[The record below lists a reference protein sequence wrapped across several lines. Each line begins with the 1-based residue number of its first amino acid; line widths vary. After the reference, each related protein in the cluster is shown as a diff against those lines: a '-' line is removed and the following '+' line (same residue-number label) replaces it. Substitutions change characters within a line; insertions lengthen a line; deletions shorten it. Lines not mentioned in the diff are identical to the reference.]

1 LHKNGSLNV
10 DPPTTNEG
18 TLMYVHDPDD
28 PIRSIG
34 GANMIVKTPD
44 GLRDSQGQF
53 DLTEWTEYTMDRPG
67 VLQFETEILTDTLS
81 IAGFPEVTLYAKTN
95 PAGVTEGPTDT
106 DFHVRIVDVYPDGR
120 ELFVVEGCV
129 NARGRHYA
137 RSVAMDQED
146 DNALFDNINIGEIY
160 EYVFKTLPIAYTF
173 GREHKMKILVSSSNY
188 PKYQSNPNL
197 PIMPNEFFRRRPG
210 DGQSYVFEG
219 EEMFPRVAI
228 QRVAFAPE
236 YATRIKLPV
245 LNQDI
250 LGMDETT
257 SSNLFTNEVLVYPNP
272 TQTNF
277 TVSLSSSSEYTF
289 TLFDMLGNMLL
300 QQDFTG
306 DTYLANTDKLSPGTY
321 LIQLTDKISNSRKVV
336 KLVKN

>member
-1 LHKNGSLNV
+1 
-10 DPPTTNEG
+10 
-18 TLMYVHDPDD
+18 
-28 PIRSIG
+28 
-34 GANMIVKTPD
+34 
-44 GLRDSQGQF
+44 
-53 DLTEWTEYTMDRPG
+53 
-67 VLQFETEILTDTLS
+67 LTDTLS

-106 DFHVRIVDVYPDGR
+106 DFHIRIVDVYPDGR

-137 RSVAMDQED
+137 RSVAMGQED
-146 DNALFDNINIGEIY
+146 DDAVFDNINIGEIY
-160 EYVFKTLPIAYTF
+160 EYVFRTLPIAYTF

-188 PKYQSNPNL
+188 PKYQANPNL

-210 DGQSYVFEG
+210 DGQSYIFEG

-250 LGMDETT
+250 LGLEEAPT
-257 SSNLFTNEVLVYPNP
+257 SSSFTNEVLVYPNP
-272 TQTNF
+272 AQNSA
-277 TVSLSSSSEYTF
+277 TVSLTNSSEYTV
-289 TLFDMLGNMLL
+289 TLFDLLGNVLHAST
-300 QQDFTG
+300 FYG
-306 DTYLANTDKLSPGTY
+306 DTYQLKTDKLSSGTY
-321 LIQLTDKISNSRKVV
+321 MIRIEDQKSKTSKVT
-336 KLVKN
+336 KFIKN